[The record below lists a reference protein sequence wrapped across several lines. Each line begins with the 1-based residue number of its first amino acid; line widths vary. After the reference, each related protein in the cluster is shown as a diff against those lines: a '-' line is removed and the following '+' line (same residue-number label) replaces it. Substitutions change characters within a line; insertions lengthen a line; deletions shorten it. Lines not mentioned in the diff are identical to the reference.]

1 MAREIV
7 LALCVLLAVAPS
19 TSAAEPKTSATAE
32 VEAMMNQV
40 VKAYETKDIAT
51 FTRITAHDPDM
62 VCFGTDAAERW
73 VGWEQLRASSERQL
87 AALEKVKLTAHD
99 RVIKVSRAGDA
110 AWVSELWDMDVVSGG
125 QPANFKNMRV
135 TSVLEK
141 RQGHWLFVHSHASI
155 GVAGQAV
162 KY

>member
-1 MAREIV
+1 MAREMV
-7 LALCVLLAVAPS
+7 LALCVLLAVATS
-19 TSAAEPKTSATAE
+19 FSAAEPMTSATAG
-32 VEAMMNQV
+32 VEAVMNQV
-40 VKAYETKDIAT
+40 AKAYETKDMAT

-62 VCFGTDAAERW
+62 IWIGTDAAERW
-73 VGWEQLRASSERQL
+73 VGWEQLRASSERQF

-99 RVIKVSRAGDA
+99 RVIKVSRAGDV

-125 QPANFKNMRV
+125 QAANIKNMRA
-135 TSVLEK
+135 TFVLEK
-141 RQGHWLFVHSHASI
+141 RQGHWLFVQAHASI